1 MGVKRRI
8 KRKGKVIDFEDKVG
22 LYYDGGVHA
31 IADETGF
38 SMDEVFMYLIGLC
51 LHGLIL
57 PIELELPNN
66 RTRLNFRVARS
77 EREMEQMRSEMIK
90 HSRIKKEEFG
100 LWAELRDEFFG
111 EPPERPDK
119 KG

>member
-1 MGVKRRI
+1 MGVKRKI
-8 KRKGKVIDFEDKVG
+8 KRKGKVIDFEEKIG
-22 LYYDGGVHA
+22 LYYDGGIYA

-38 SMDEVFMYLIGLC
+38 SIDEVFLMLLKLC
-51 LHGLIL
+51 LHGLIE
-57 PIELELPNN
+57 PIEIELPND
-66 RTRLNFRVARS
+66 RLRLNFRVARS
-77 EREMEQMRSEMIK
+77 EREVEQMRSHMIK

>member
-1 MGVKRRI
+1 MGVKRKI
-8 KRKGKVIDFEDKVG
+8 KRKGKVIHLEDKVG

-31 IADETGF
+31 IADATGF
-38 SMDEVFMYLIGLC
+38 SMDEVFMYLLGLC

-66 RTRLNFRVARS
+66 RTRLNFRIARN
-77 EREMEQMRSEMIK
+77 EREMGRMRSKMINDTK
-90 HSRIKKEEFG
+90 VENYDLDMWRN
-100 LWAELRDEFFG
+100 LRDELFG